1 MSYQH
6 PWCARLLT
14 SLPDEQIRGAV
25 LADEPRW
32 DYVETELVKL
42 GSLAHSQVDL
52 NAVAE
57 ACLGLLESR
66 TKDMRV
72 LAQLLRCLQ
81 HPAKAT
87 PLGAAISL
95 LEAWIQAYWLLAW
108 PGNASQKQRLMVQIV
123 KRFEGAL
130 PRICESASAAELAQL
145 LAQAEQLERVWLAQ
159 CPDKGE
165 LLDPLVMGLK
175 RAQRQQVAQAEA
187 NAAGQPQSSGA
198 AAAGTPASVASTAS
212 GAGAMVLSGGGSSAG
227 VDIDSSNDRAWRQT
241 QLKVAELLIER
252 QPEAAVGY
260 RLRRHAVWA
269 GITAVPMSGAG
280 NRTPLAPMS
289 ADMVDEYRAAMNA
302 PDLGLWLRIEQSLTL
317 APYWFEGHMLS
328 AMVAQKLGF
337 ATVAQAIMQELET
350 FLQRLPALRELT
362 FSDGTPFLSA
372 ECSRWLQPAKGGS
385 SDGQG
390 GCSLAEE
397 VALRHGEQGVAAAL
411 ALLDERI
418 AQLKEPRDRFHALL
432 VQAELLAQEGMEAL
446 ARQHYQHLWQ
456 EASRLGLSHWEP
468 GLVNRLESLAAPLSK

>member
-1 MSYQH
+1 
-6 PWCARLLT
+6 
-14 SLPDEQIRGAV
+14 
-25 LADEPRW
+25 
-32 DYVETELVKL
+32 
-42 GSLAHSQVDL
+42 
-52 NAVAE
+52 
-57 ACLGLLESR
+57 
-66 TKDMRV
+66 
-72 LAQLLRCLQ
+72 
-81 HPAKAT
+81 
-87 PLGAAISL
+87 
-95 LEAWIQAYWLLAW
+95 QAYWLQAW

-130 PRICESASAAELAQL
+130 PHICESASAAELAQL

-198 AAAGTPASVASTAS
+198 AAAGSPASVASPAS
-212 GAGAMVLSGGGSSAG
+212 GAGAMVLSGGGGSAG
-227 VDIDSSNDRAWRQT
+227 VDVDSSNDRAWRQT
-241 QLKVAELLIER
+241 QLKMAELLIER
-252 QPEAAVGY
+252 QPEATVGY

-280 NRTPLAPMS
+280 NKTPLAPMS

-302 PDLGLWLRIEQSLTL
+302 PDQGLWQRIEQSLTL
-317 APYWFEGHMLS
+317 APYWFEGHRLS
-328 AMVAQKLGF
+328 AEVAQKLGF
-337 ATVAQAIMQELET
+337 GAVAQAIAEELGT
-350 FLQRLPALRELT
+350 FLQRLPALRELA
-362 FSDGTPFLSA
+362 FSDGSPFLSP

-385 SDGQG
+385 AGSGEAG
-390 GCSLAEE
+390 LAEE
-397 VALRHGEQGVAAAL
+397 VAQRHGEQGIAAAL

-456 EASRLGLSHWEP
+456 EAGRLGLSHWEP

>member
-6 PWCARLLT
+6 PWCTRLLT
-14 SLPDEQIRGAV
+14 PLPDEQIRGAV

-42 GSLAHSQVDL
+42 GSLAHGQVDL

-87 PLGAAISL
+87 PMGAALSL

-130 PRICESASAAELAQL
+130 PRVSDSASAAELAQL
-145 LAQAEQLERVWLAQ
+145 LAQAEQLERVWLAL

-165 LLDPLVMGLK
+165 LLDPLLMGLK
-175 RAQRQQVAQAEA
+175 RAQRQQVAQAQA
-187 NAAGQPQSSGA
+187 DAGVLPGSSAVVATA
-198 AAAGTPASVASTAS
+198 AATGMAGS
-212 GAGAMVLSGGGSSAG
+212 MVLSGSTKGSG
-227 VDIDSSNDRAWRQT
+227 VEIDSSNDRAWRQT
-241 QLKVAELLIER
+241 QLKVADLLIER

-260 RLRRHAVWA
+260 RLRRHAIWA
-269 GITAVPMSGAG
+269 GITTPPMVARD
-280 NRTPLAPMS
+280 NKTQLAPMS
-289 ADMVDEYRAAMNA
+289 VDMVDEYRAAMST
-302 PDLGLWLRIEQSLTL
+302 PEQGLWQRIEQSLTL
-317 APYWFEGHMLS
+317 APYWFEGHRLS
-328 AMVAQKLGF
+328 AEVAQKLGF
-337 ATVAQAIMQELET
+337 AAVAKAIAEELDG
-350 FLQRLPALRELT
+350 FLQRLPALRDLA
-362 FSDGTPFLSA
+362 FSDGSPFLSP
-372 ECSRWLQPAKGGS
+372 ECGRWLQPVRGG
-385 SDGQG
+385 G
-390 GCSLAEE
+390 GGEGESCLAEE
-397 VALRHGEQGVAAAL
+397 IAQRHGEQGVAAAL
-411 ALLDERI
+411 ALLDERM
-418 AQLKEPRDRFHALL
+418 AQMKEPRDRFHAQL

-468 GLVNRLESLAAPLSK
+468 GLVSRLESQATPLSK

>member
-14 SLPDEQIRGAV
+14 SLPDEQVRGAV

-145 LAQAEQLERVWLAQ
+145 LAQAEQLEQVWLAQ

-175 RAQRQQVAQAEA
+175 RAQRQQVAQAQA
-187 NAAGQPQSSGA
+187 DAAGQSQSSGA
-198 AAAGTPASVASTAS
+198 AAAGSPTAAGPSAS
-212 GAGAMVLSGGGSSAG
+212 GAGAMVLSGGGGSAG
-227 VDIDSSNDRAWRQT
+227 IDIDSSNDRAWRQT

-280 NRTPLAPMS
+280 NKTPLAPMS

-302 PDLGLWLRIEQSLTL
+302 PDQVLWQRIEQSLTL
-317 APYWFEGHMLS
+317 APYWFEGHRFS
-328 AMVAQKLGF
+328 AEVAQKLGF
-337 ATVAQAIMQELET
+337 GTVAQAIAEELGT
-350 FLQRLPALRELT
+350 FLQRLPALRELA
-362 FSDGTPFLSA
+362 FSDGSPFLSP

-385 SDGQG
+385 AGSGETG
-390 GCSLAEE
+390 LAEE
-397 VALRHGEQGVAAAL
+397 VAQRHGEQGVAAAL

>member
-198 AAAGTPASVASTAS
+198 AAAGSPALAASSAS
-212 GAGAMVLSGGGSSAG
+212 GTGAMVLSGGGGSAA
-227 VDIDSSNDRAWRQT
+227 VDVDSSNDRAWRQT

-260 RLRRHAVWA
+260 RLRRHAVWS
-269 GITAVPMSGAG
+269 GITTVPMSGPG
-280 NRTPLAPMS
+280 NKTPLAPMS

-302 PDLGLWLRIEQSLTL
+302 PDQGLWQRIEQSLTL
-317 APYWFEGHMLS
+317 APYWFEGHRLS
-328 AMVAQKLGF
+328 AEVAQKLGF
-337 ATVAQAIMQELET
+337 GAVAQAIAEELGT
-350 FLQRLPALRELT
+350 FLQRLPALRELA
-362 FSDGTPFLSA
+362 FSDGSPFLSP
-372 ECSRWLQPAKGGS
+372 ECGRWLQPAKGGS
-385 SDGQG
+385 AGSGEAG
-390 GCSLAEE
+390 LAEE
-397 VALRHGEQGVAAAL
+397 VAQRHGEQGIAAAL

>member
-6 PWCARLLT
+6 PWCGRLLT
-14 SLPDEQIRGAV
+14 PLSTELVKGAV
-25 LADEPRW
+25 PADEPRW

-57 ACLGLLESR
+57 ACLVLLESK

-87 PLGAAISL
+87 PMGTAILL
-95 LEAWIQAYWLLAW
+95 LECWIRDYWSLAW
-108 PGNASQKQRLMVQIV
+108 PGNATQKQRLMVQIV
-123 KRFEGAL
+123 KRFEGVL
-130 PRICESASAAELAQL
+130 PRVSESASAAELAGL
-145 LAQAEQLERVWLAQ
+145 LARAEQLEAAWLAL

-175 RAQRQQVAQAEA
+175 RAQRQQVAQAQADEA
-187 NAAGQPQSSGA
+187 GAPQSSA
-198 AAAGTPASVASTAS
+198 TVAPGVAMS
-212 GAGAMVLSGGGSSAG
+212 GIPVTTSSAAQG
-227 VDIDSSNDRAWRQT
+227 SASQRPAVEIDSSNDRAWRQT

-260 RLRRHAVWA
+260 RLRRHAIWA
-269 GITAVPMSGAG
+269 GITTPPMTAQG
-280 NRTPLAPMS
+280 NKTQLAPMS
-289 ADMVDEYRAAMNA
+289 VDMVDEYRAAMNA
-302 PDLGLWLRIEQSLTL
+302 ADQGLWQRIEQSLTL

-362 FSDGTPFLSA
+362 FSDGPPFLSA

-385 SDGQG
+385 SAGQG

-411 ALLDERI
+411 ALLDERM
-418 AQLKEPRDRFHALL
+418 AQLKEPRARFHAQL
-432 VQAELLAQEGMEAL
+432 VQAELLEQEGMNSL

-456 EASRLGLSHWEP
+456 EATRLGLSQWEP
-468 GLVNRLESLAAPLSK
+468 GLVSRLERHATALAQ

>member
-14 SLPDEQIRGAV
+14 PLPDEQISGAV

-42 GSLAHSQVDL
+42 GSLAHGQVDL

-87 PLGAAISL
+87 PLGAALSL

-130 PRICESASAAELAQL
+130 PRVSDSASAAELAQL
-145 LAQAEQLERVWLAQ
+145 LAQAEQLERVWLAL

-165 LLDPLVMGLK
+165 LLDPLLMGLK
-175 RAQRQQVAQAEA
+175 RAQRQQVAQAQA
-187 NAAGQPQSSGA
+187 DAAVQSGSSAVVATA
-198 AAAGTPASVASTAS
+198 AATGMAGS
-212 GAGAMVLSGGGSSAG
+212 MVLSGSTKGSG
-227 VDIDSSNDRAWRQT
+227 VEIDSSNDRAWRQT
-241 QLKVAELLIER
+241 QLKVADLLIER

-260 RLRRHAVWA
+260 RLRRHAIWA
-269 GITAVPMSGAG
+269 GITTPPMVARD
-280 NRTPLAPMS
+280 NKTQLAPMS
-289 ADMVDEYRAAMNA
+289 VDMVDEYRAAMNS
-302 PDLGLWLRIEQSLTL
+302 PDQGLWQRIEQSLTL
-317 APYWFEGHMLS
+317 APYWFEGHRLS
-328 AMVAQKLGF
+328 AEVAQKLGF
-337 ATVAQAIMQELET
+337 AAVSQAIAEELDG
-350 FLQRLPALRELT
+350 FLQRLPALRDLA
-362 FSDGTPFLSA
+362 FSDGSPFLSP
-372 ECSRWLQPAKGGS
+372 ECGRWLQPGRGG
-385 SDGQG
+385 G
-390 GCSLAEE
+390 GGEGESCLAEE
-397 VALRHGEQGVAAAL
+397 IAQRHGEQGVAAAL
-411 ALLDERI
+411 ALLDERM
-418 AQLKEPRDRFHALL
+418 AQMKEPRDRFHAQL

-468 GLVNRLESLAAPLSK
+468 GLVSRLESQATPLSK

>member
-14 SLPDEQIRGAV
+14 PLPDEQISGAV

-42 GSLAHSQVDL
+42 GSLAHGQVDL

-87 PLGAAISL
+87 PLGAALSL

-130 PRICESASAAELAQL
+130 PRVSDSASAAELAQL
-145 LAQAEQLERVWLAQ
+145 LAQAEQLERVWLAL

-165 LLDPLVMGLK
+165 LLDPLLMGLK
-175 RAQRQQVAQAEA
+175 RAQRQQVAQAQA
-187 NAAGQPQSSGA
+187 DAAVQSGSSAVVATA
-198 AAAGTPASVASTAS
+198 AATGMAGS
-212 GAGAMVLSGGGSSAG
+212 MVLSGSTKGSG
-227 VDIDSSNDRAWRQT
+227 VEIDSSNDRAWRQT
-241 QLKVAELLIER
+241 QLKVADLLIER

-260 RLRRHAVWA
+260 RLRRHAIWA
-269 GITAVPMSGAG
+269 GITTPPMVARD
-280 NRTPLAPMS
+280 NKTQLAPMS
-289 ADMVDEYRAAMNA
+289 VDMVDEYRAAMNS
-302 PDLGLWLRIEQSLTL
+302 PDQGLWQRIEQSLTL
-317 APYWFEGHMLS
+317 APYWFEGHRLS
-328 AMVAQKLGF
+328 AEVAQKLGF
-337 ATVAQAIMQELET
+337 AAVAQAIAEELDG
-350 FLQRLPALRELT
+350 FLQRLPALRDLA
-362 FSDGTPFLSA
+362 FSDGSPFLSP
-372 ECSRWLQPAKGGS
+372 ECGRWLQPVRGGGEGES
-385 SDGQG
+385 
-390 GCSLAEE
+390 CLAEE
-397 VALRHGEQGVAAAL
+397 IAQRHGEQGVAAAL
-411 ALLDERI
+411 ALLDERM
-418 AQLKEPRDRFHALL
+418 AQMKEPRDRFHAQL

-468 GLVNRLESLAAPLSK
+468 GLVSRLESQATPLSK

>member
-175 RAQRQQVAQAEA
+175 RAQRQQVAQAQA
-187 NAAGQPQSSGA
+187 DAAGQPQSSRSSA
-198 AAAGTPASVASTAS
+198 ASSPASAGPSAS
-212 GAGAMVLSGGGSSAG
+212 GAGAMLLSGGGGSAG
-227 VDIDSSNDRAWRQT
+227 VDVDSSNDRAWRQT

-280 NRTPLAPMS
+280 NKTPLAPMS
-289 ADMVDEYRAAMNA
+289 ADMVDEYRAAMNV
-302 PDLGLWLRIEQSLTL
+302 PDQGLWQRIEQSLTL
-317 APYWFEGHMLS
+317 APYWFEGHRLS
-328 AMVAQKLGF
+328 AEVAQKLGF
-337 ATVAQAIMQELET
+337 GAVAQAIAEELGA
-350 FLQRLPALRELT
+350 FLQRLPALRELA
-362 FSDGTPFLSA
+362 FSDGSPFLSP

-385 SDGQG
+385 AGSGETG
-390 GCSLAEE
+390 LAEE
-397 VALRHGEQGVAAAL
+397 VAQRHGEQGVAAAL

>member
-108 PGNASQKQRLMVQIV
+108 PGNTSQKQRLMVQIV

-175 RAQRQQVAQAEA
+175 RAQRQQVAQAQA
-187 NAAGQPQSSGA
+187 DAAGQPQSSGA
-198 AAAGTPASVASTAS
+198 AAVGTPAAAGPSAS
-212 GAGAMVLSGGGSSAG
+212 GTMVLSGGGGSAG
-227 VDIDSSNDRAWRQT
+227 VDVDSSNDRAWRQT

-280 NRTPLAPMS
+280 NKTPLAPMS
-289 ADMVDEYRAAMNA
+289 ADMVDEYRAAMNV
-302 PDLGLWLRIEQSLTL
+302 PDQGLWQRIEQSLTL
-317 APYWFEGHMLS
+317 APYWFEGHRLS
-328 AMVAQKLGF
+328 AEVAQKLGF
-337 ATVAQAIMQELET
+337 GAVAQAIAEELGT
-350 FLQRLPALRELT
+350 FLQRLPALRELA
-362 FSDGTPFLSA
+362 FSDGSPFLSP
-372 ECSRWLQPAKGGS
+372 ECGRWLQPAKGGS
-385 SDGQG
+385 AGSGETG
-390 GCSLAEE
+390 LAEE
-397 VALRHGEQGVAAAL
+397 VAQRHGEQGVAAAL

>member
-6 PWCARLLT
+6 PWCTRLLT
-14 SLPDEQIRGAV
+14 PLPDEQIRGAV

-42 GSLAHSQVDL
+42 GSLAHGQVDL

-87 PLGAAISL
+87 PMGAALSL

-108 PGNASQKQRLMVQIV
+108 PGNASQKQRLMVQII

-130 PRICESASAAELAQL
+130 PRVSDSASAAELAQL
-145 LAQAEQLERVWLAQ
+145 LAQAEQLERVWLAL

-165 LLDPLVMGLK
+165 LLDPLLMGLK
-175 RAQRQQVAQAEA
+175 RAQRQQVAQAQA
-187 NAAGQPQSSGA
+187 DASVSPGSRAVVA
-198 AAAGTPASVASTAS
+198 AAAATGM
-212 GAGAMVLSGGGSSAG
+212 AGSMVLSGSTKGSG
-227 VDIDSSNDRAWRQT
+227 VEIDSSNDRAWRQT
-241 QLKVAELLIER
+241 QLKVADLLIER

-260 RLRRHAVWA
+260 RLRRHAIWA
-269 GITAVPMSGAG
+269 GITTPPMVARD
-280 NRTPLAPMS
+280 NKTQLAPMS
-289 ADMVDEYRAAMNA
+289 VDMVDEYRAAMNT
-302 PDLGLWLRIEQSLTL
+302 PEQGLWQRIEQSLTL
-317 APYWFEGHMLS
+317 APYWFEGHRLS
-328 AMVAQKLGF
+328 AEVAQKLGF
-337 ATVAQAIMQELET
+337 AAVAKAIAEELDG
-350 FLQRLPALRELT
+350 FLQRLPALRDLA
-362 FSDGTPFLSA
+362 FSDGSPFLSP
-372 ECSRWLQPAKGGS
+372 ESGRWLQPVRGG
-385 SDGQG
+385 G
-390 GCSLAEE
+390 GGEGESCLAEE
-397 VALRHGEQGVAAAL
+397 IAQRHGEQGVAAAL
-411 ALLDERI
+411 ALLDERM
-418 AQLKEPRDRFHALL
+418 AQMKEPRDRFHAQL

-468 GLVNRLESLAAPLSK
+468 GLVSRLESQATPLSK

>member
-6 PWCARLLT
+6 PWCGRLLT
-14 SLPDEQIRGAV
+14 PLSTELVKGAV
-25 LADEPRW
+25 PADEPRW

-57 ACLGLLESR
+57 ACLVLLESK

-87 PLGAAISL
+87 PMGTAILL
-95 LEAWIQAYWLLAW
+95 LECWIRDYWSLAW
-108 PGNASQKQRLMVQIV
+108 PGNATQKQRLMVQIV
-123 KRFEGAL
+123 KRFEGVL
-130 PRICESASAAELAQL
+130 PRVSESASAAELAGL
-145 LAQAEQLERVWLAQ
+145 LARAEQLEAAWLAL

-175 RAQRQQVAQAEA
+175 RAQRQQVAQAQADEA
-187 NAAGQPQSSGA
+187 GAPQSSATVAPGA
-198 AAAGTPASVASTAS
+198 AVS
-212 GAGAMVLSGGGSSAG
+212 GIPVTTSSAAQG
-227 VDIDSSNDRAWRQT
+227 SASSRPAVEIDSSNDRAWRQT
-241 QLKVAELLIER
+241 QLKVAELLLER

-260 RLRRHAVWA
+260 RLRRHAIWA
-269 GITAVPMSGAG
+269 GITTPPMTAQG
-280 NRTPLAPMS
+280 NKTQLAPMS
-289 ADMVDEYRAAMNA
+289 VDMVDEYRAAMNA
-302 PDLGLWLRIEQSLTL
+302 ADQGLWQRIEQSLTL

-350 FLQRLPALRELT
+350 FLQRLPTLRELT

-411 ALLDERI
+411 ALLDERM
-418 AQLKEPRDRFHALL
+418 AQLKEPRARFHAQL
-432 VQAELLAQEGMEAL
+432 VQAELLEQEGMNSL

-456 EASRLGLSHWEP
+456 EATRLGLSQWEP
-468 GLVNRLESLAAPLSK
+468 GLVSRLERHATALAQ

>member
-6 PWCARLLT
+6 PWCGRLLT
-14 SLPDEQIRGAV
+14 PLSAELVKGAV
-25 LADEPRW
+25 PADEPRW

-57 ACLGLLESR
+57 ACLVLLESK

-87 PLGAAISL
+87 PMGTAILL
-95 LEAWIQAYWLLAW
+95 LECWIRDYWSLAW
-108 PGNASQKQRLMVQIV
+108 PGNATQKQRLMVQIV
-123 KRFEGAL
+123 KRFEGVL
-130 PRICESASAAELAQL
+130 PRVSESASAAELAGL
-145 LAQAEQLERVWLAQ
+145 LARAEQLEAAWLAL

-175 RAQRQQVAQAEA
+175 RAQRQQVAQAQADEA
-187 NAAGQPQSSGA
+187 GAPQSSATVAPGA
-198 AAAGTPASVASTAS
+198 AVS
-212 GAGAMVLSGGGSSAG
+212 GIPVTTSSAAQG
-227 VDIDSSNDRAWRQT
+227 SAGQRPAVEIDSSNDRAWRQT

-260 RLRRHAVWA
+260 RLRRHAIWA
-269 GITAVPMSGAG
+269 GITTPPMTAQG
-280 NRTPLAPMS
+280 NKTQLAPMS
-289 ADMVDEYRAAMNA
+289 VDMVDEYRAAMNA
-302 PDLGLWLRIEQSLTL
+302 ADQGLWQRIEQSLTL

-362 FSDGTPFLSA
+362 FSDSTPFLSA

-411 ALLDERI
+411 ALLDERM
-418 AQLKEPRDRFHALL
+418 AQLKEPRARFHAQL
-432 VQAELLAQEGMEAL
+432 VQAELLEQEGMNSL

-456 EASRLGLSHWEP
+456 EATRLGLSQWEP
-468 GLVNRLESLAAPLSK
+468 GLVSRLERHATALVQ

>member
-108 PGNASQKQRLMVQIV
+108 PGNTSQKQRLMVQIV

-175 RAQRQQVAQAEA
+175 RAQRQQVAQAQA
-187 NAAGQPQSSGA
+187 DAAGQSQSSGA
-198 AAAGTPASVASTAS
+198 AAAGSPTAAGPSAS
-212 GAGAMVLSGGGSSAG
+212 GAMVLSGGGGSAG
-227 VDIDSSNDRAWRQT
+227 IDVDSSNDRAWRQT

-280 NRTPLAPMS
+280 NKTPLAPMS

-302 PDLGLWLRIEQSLTL
+302 PDQGLWQRIEQSLTL
-317 APYWFEGHMLS
+317 APYWFEGHRLS
-328 AMVAQKLGF
+328 AEVAQKLGF
-337 ATVAQAIMQELET
+337 GAVAQAIAEELGT
-350 FLQRLPALRELT
+350 FLQRLPALRELA
-362 FSDGTPFLSA
+362 FSDGSPFLSP

-385 SDGQG
+385 AGSGEAG
-390 GCSLAEE
+390 LAEE
-397 VALRHGEQGVAAAL
+397 VAQRHGEQGVAAAL
-411 ALLDERI
+411 TLLDERM

>member
-175 RAQRQQVAQAEA
+175 RAQRQQVAQAQA
-187 NAAGQPQSSGA
+187 DAAGQPQSSGA
-198 AAAGTPASVASTAS
+198 AAASNPTSAGPSAS
-212 GAGAMVLSGGGSSAG
+212 GAMLLSGGGGSAG
-227 VDIDSSNDRAWRQT
+227 VDVDSSNDRAWRQT

-280 NRTPLAPMS
+280 NKTPLAPMS

-302 PDLGLWLRIEQSLTL
+302 PDQGLWQRIEQSLTL
-317 APYWFEGHMLS
+317 APYWFEGHRLS
-328 AMVAQKLGF
+328 AEVAQKLGF
-337 ATVAQAIMQELET
+337 GAVAQAIAEELGA
-350 FLQRLPALRELT
+350 FLQRLPALRELA
-362 FSDGTPFLSA
+362 FSDGSPFLSP

-385 SDGQG
+385 GEAG
-390 GCSLAEE
+390 LAEE
-397 VALRHGEQGVAAAL
+397 VAQRHGEQGVAAAL
-411 ALLDERI
+411 ALLDERM

>member
-14 SLPDEQIRGAV
+14 SLPDEQIKSAV

-95 LEAWIQAYWLLAW
+95 LEVWIQAYWLLAW

-175 RAQRQQVAQAEA
+175 RAQRQQVAQAQA
-187 NAAGQPQSSGA
+187 DAAGQPQSSGA
-198 AAAGTPASVASTAS
+198 AATGNPTAAGPSAS
-212 GAGAMVLSGGGSSAG
+212 GAMVLSGGGGSAG
-227 VDIDSSNDRAWRQT
+227 IDVDSSNDRAWRQT

-269 GITAVPMSGAG
+269 GITTAPMSGAG
-280 NRTPLAPMS
+280 NKTPLAPMS

-302 PDLGLWLRIEQSLTL
+302 PDQGLWQRIEQSLTL
-317 APYWFEGHMLS
+317 APYWFEGHRLS
-328 AMVAQKLGF
+328 AEVAQKLGF
-337 ATVAQAIMQELET
+337 GAVAQAIAEELGA
-350 FLQRLPALRELT
+350 FLQRLPALRELA
-362 FSDGTPFLSA
+362 FSDGSPFLSP

-385 SDGQG
+385 AGSGETG
-390 GCSLAEE
+390 LAEE
-397 VALRHGEQGVAAAL
+397 VAQRHGEQGVAAAL
-411 ALLDERI
+411 ALLDERM

>member
-145 LAQAEQLERVWLAQ
+145 LAQAEQLEQVWLAQ

-175 RAQRQQVAQAEA
+175 RAQRQQVAQAQA
-187 NAAGQPQSSGA
+187 DAAGQPQSSGA
-198 AAAGTPASVASTAS
+198 AAASNPASAGPSAS
-212 GAGAMVLSGGGSSAG
+212 GAMVLSGGGGSAG
-227 VDIDSSNDRAWRQT
+227 IDVDSSNDRAWRQT

-252 QPEAAVGY
+252 QPDAAVGY

-280 NRTPLAPMS
+280 NKTPLAPMS

-302 PDLGLWLRIEQSLTL
+302 PDQGLWQRIEQSLTL
-317 APYWFEGHMLS
+317 APYWFEGHRLS
-328 AMVAQKLGF
+328 AEVAQKLGF
-337 ATVAQAIMQELET
+337 GAVAQAIAEELGA
-350 FLQRLPALRELT
+350 FLQRLPALRELA
-362 FSDGTPFLSA
+362 FSDGSPFLSP

-385 SDGQG
+385 AGSGETG
-390 GCSLAEE
+390 LAEE
-397 VALRHGEQGVAAAL
+397 VAQRHGEQGVAAAL
-411 ALLDERI
+411 TLLDERI

>member
-14 SLPDEQIRGAV
+14 SLPDEQTRGAV

-87 PLGAAISL
+87 PLGAAFSL
-95 LEAWIQAYWLLAW
+95 LEAWIKAYWLLAW

-130 PRICESASAAELAQL
+130 PRVSESASAAELVQL
-145 LAQAEQLERVWLAQ
+145 LAQAEQLEACWLAQ

-165 LLDPLVMGLK
+165 LLDPLLMGLK
-175 RAQRQQVAQAEA
+175 RAQRQQVAQAQADAKPESGVPVA
-187 NAAGQPQSSGA
+187 TAASM
-198 AAAGTPASVASTAS
+198 AGS
-212 GAGAMVLSGGGSSAG
+212 MLLSGSAKGSG
-227 VDIDSSNDRAWRQT
+227 IEIDSSNDRAWRQT

-260 RLRRHAVWA
+260 RLRRHAIWA
-269 GITAVPMSGAG
+269 GITTPPMSAQGHK
-280 NRTPLAPMS
+280 TQLAPMS
-289 ADMVDEYRAAMNA
+289 TDMVDEYRVALATLERAA
-302 PDLGLWLRIEQSLTL
+302 PDLALWQRIEQSLTL
-317 APYWFEGHMLS
+317 APYWFEGHQLS
-328 AMVAQKLGF
+328 AEVAQKLGF
-337 ATVAQAIMQELET
+337 AAVAQAIAQELDG
-350 FLQRLPALRELT
+350 FLQRLPALRDLT
-362 FSDGTPFLSA
+362 FSDGSPFLPP
-372 ECSRWLQPAKGGS
+372 ECSRWLQPAKLGGGGG
-385 SDGQG
+385 DGES
-390 GCSLAEE
+390 SLAEE

-411 ALLDERI
+411 TLLDERMT
-418 AQLKEPRDRFHALL
+418 QLKEPRARFHAQL

-468 GLVNRLESLAAPLSK
+468 GLVSRLESQAAPLSK

>member
-6 PWCARLLT
+6 PWCQRLLT

-57 ACLGLLESR
+57 ACLALLETR

-87 PLGAAISL
+87 PLGAALSL
-95 LEAWIQAYWLLAW
+95 LEAWIKAYWPLAW

-130 PRICESASAAELAQL
+130 PRVSESASAAELVQL
-145 LAQAEQLERVWLAQ
+145 LAQAEQLKACWLAQ

-165 LLDPLVMGLK
+165 LLDPLLMGLK
-175 RAQRQQVAQAEA
+175 RTQRQQVAQAQADAEPESGGPVVT
-187 NAAGQPQSSGA
+187 AASM
-198 AAAGTPASVASTAS
+198 AGS
-212 GAGAMVLSGGGSSAG
+212 MLLSGSAKGSG
-227 VDIDSSNDRAWRQT
+227 IEIDSSNDRAWRQT

-260 RLRRHAVWA
+260 RLRRHAIWA
-269 GITAVPMSGAG
+269 GITTPPMSDQGHK
-280 NRTPLAPMS
+280 TQLAPMS
-289 ADMVDEYRAAMNA
+289 TDMVDEYRAALA
-302 PDLGLWLRIEQSLTL
+302 TLDRAVPDLALWQRIEQSLTL
-317 APYWFEGHMLS
+317 APYWFEGHSLS
-328 AMVAQKLGF
+328 AEVAQKLGF
-337 ATVAQAIMQELET
+337 GAVAQAIAQELDG
-350 FLQRLPALRELT
+350 FLQRLPALRDLA
-362 FSDGTPFLSA
+362 FSDGSPFLPPA
-372 ECSRWLQPAKGGS
+372 CSRWLQPAKVVGGEGES
-385 SDGQG
+385 
-390 GCSLAEE
+390 SLAEE

-411 ALLDERI
+411 TLLDERM
-418 AQLKEPRDRFHALL
+418 AQLREPRARFHAQL

-468 GLVNRLESLAAPLSK
+468 GLVSRLENQAAPLSK

>member
-14 SLPDEQIRGAV
+14 PLPDEQISGAV

-42 GSLAHSQVDL
+42 GSLAHGQVDL

-87 PLGAAISL
+87 PLGAALSL

-130 PRICESASAAELAQL
+130 PRVSDSASAAELAQL
-145 LAQAEQLERVWLAQ
+145 LAQAEQLERVWLAL

-165 LLDPLVMGLK
+165 LLDPLLMGLK
-175 RAQRQQVAQAEA
+175 RAQRQQVAQAQA
-187 NAAGQPQSSGA
+187 DAAVQSGSSAVVATA
-198 AAAGTPASVASTAS
+198 AATGMAGS
-212 GAGAMVLSGGGSSAG
+212 MVLSGSTKGSG
-227 VDIDSSNDRAWRQT
+227 VEIDSSNDRAWRQT
-241 QLKVAELLIER
+241 QLKVADLLIER

-260 RLRRHAVWA
+260 RLRRHAIWA
-269 GITAVPMSGAG
+269 GITTPPMVARD
-280 NRTPLAPMS
+280 NKTQLAPMS
-289 ADMVDEYRAAMNA
+289 VDMVDEYRAAMNS
-302 PDLGLWLRIEQSLTL
+302 PDQGLWQRIEQSLTL
-317 APYWFEGHMLS
+317 APYWFEGHRLS
-328 AMVAQKLGF
+328 AEVAQKLGF
-337 ATVAQAIMQELET
+337 AAVAQAIAEELDG
-350 FLQRLPALRELT
+350 FLQRLPALRDLA
-362 FSDGTPFLSA
+362 FSDGSPFLSP
-372 ECSRWLQPAKGGS
+372 ECGRWLQPGRGG
-385 SDGQG
+385 G
-390 GCSLAEE
+390 GGEGESCLAEE
-397 VALRHGEQGVAAAL
+397 IAQRHGEQGVAAAL
-411 ALLDERI
+411 ALLDERM
-418 AQLKEPRDRFHALL
+418 AQMKEPRDRFHAQL

-468 GLVNRLESLAAPLSK
+468 GLVSRLESQATPLSK

>member
-187 NAAGQPQSSGA
+187 NAAGQPQSSDA
-198 AAAGTPASVASTAS
+198 VAAGSPASVASTAS
-212 GAGAMVLSGGGSSAG
+212 GGGGSAG

-269 GITAVPMSGAG
+269 GITAVPMSGPG
-280 NRTPLAPMS
+280 NKTPLAPMS

-302 PDLGLWLRIEQSLTL
+302 PDLGLWQRIEQSLTL
-317 APYWFEGHMLS
+317 APYWFEGHRLS
-328 AMVAQKLGF
+328 AEVAQKLGF
-337 ATVAQAIMQELET
+337 GAVAQAIAEELGT
-350 FLQRLPALRELT
+350 FLQRLPALRELA
-362 FSDGTPFLSA
+362 FSDGSPFLSP
-372 ECSRWLQPAKGGS
+372 ECGRWLQPAKGGS
-385 SDGQG
+385 AGSGEAG
-390 GCSLAEE
+390 LAEE
-397 VALRHGEQGVAAAL
+397 VAQRHGEQGVAAAL

>member
-108 PGNASQKQRLMVQIV
+108 PGNTSQKQRLMVQIV

-175 RAQRQQVAQAEA
+175 RAQRQQVAQAQA
-187 NAAGQPQSSGA
+187 DAAGQSQSSGA
-198 AAAGTPASVASTAS
+198 AAAGSPTAAGPSAS
-212 GAGAMVLSGGGSSAG
+212 GAMVLSGGGGSAG
-227 VDIDSSNDRAWRQT
+227 IDVDSSNDRAWRQT

-280 NRTPLAPMS
+280 NKTPLAPMS
-289 ADMVDEYRAAMNA
+289 ADMVDEYRAAMNV
-302 PDLGLWLRIEQSLTL
+302 PEQGLWQRIEQSLTL
-317 APYWFEGHMLS
+317 APYWFEGHRLS
-328 AMVAQKLGF
+328 AEVAQKLGF
-337 ATVAQAIMQELET
+337 GAVAQAIAEELGA
-350 FLQRLPALRELT
+350 FLQRLPALRELA
-362 FSDGTPFLSA
+362 FSDGSPFLSP

-385 SDGQG
+385 AGSGETG
-390 GCSLAEE
+390 LAEE
-397 VALRHGEQGVAAAL
+397 VAQRHGEQGVAAAL

>member
-57 ACLGLLESR
+57 ACLGLMESR

-145 LAQAEQLERVWLAQ
+145 LAQAEQLEQVWLAQ

-175 RAQRQQVAQAEA
+175 RAQRQQVAQAQA
-187 NAAGQPQSSGA
+187 DAAGQPQSSGA
-198 AAAGTPASVASTAS
+198 AAASNPASAGPSAS
-212 GAGAMVLSGGGSSAG
+212 GAGAMLLSGGGGSTG
-227 VDIDSSNDRAWRQT
+227 IDVDSSNDRAWRQT

-252 QPEAAVGY
+252 QPDAAVGY

-280 NRTPLAPMS
+280 NKTPLAPMS

-302 PDLGLWLRIEQSLTL
+302 PDQGLWQRIEQSLTL
-317 APYWFEGHMLS
+317 APYWFEGHRLS
-328 AMVAQKLGF
+328 AEVAQKLGF
-337 ATVAQAIMQELET
+337 GAVAQAIAEELGA
-350 FLQRLPALRELT
+350 FLQRLPALRELA
-362 FSDGTPFLSA
+362 FSDGSPFLSP

-385 SDGQG
+385 AGSGETG
-390 GCSLAEE
+390 LAEE
-397 VALRHGEQGVAAAL
+397 VAQRHGEQGVAAAL

>member
-14 SLPDEQIRGAV
+14 PLSAELVKGAVPADEQ
-25 LADEPRW
+25 RW

-57 ACLGLLESR
+57 ACLVLLESK

-87 PLGAAISL
+87 PMGTAILL
-95 LEAWIQAYWLLAW
+95 LECWIRDYWSLAW
-108 PGNASQKQRLMVQIV
+108 PGNATQKQRLMVQIV
-123 KRFEGAL
+123 KRFEGVL
-130 PRICESASAAELAQL
+130 PRVSESASAAELAGL
-145 LAQAEQLERVWLAQ
+145 LARAEQLEAAWLAL
-159 CPDKGE
+159 CPDKDE

-175 RAQRQQVAQAEA
+175 RAQRQQVAQAQADEA
-187 NAAGQPQSSGA
+187 GAPQSSATVAPGA
-198 AAAGTPASVASTAS
+198 AVS
-212 GAGAMVLSGGGSSAG
+212 GIPVTTSSAAQG
-227 VDIDSSNDRAWRQT
+227 SAGQRPAVEIDSSNDRAWRQT

-252 QPEAAVGY
+252 QPEVAVGY
-260 RLRRHAVWA
+260 RLRRHAIWA
-269 GITAVPMSGAG
+269 GITTPPMTAQG
-280 NRTPLAPMS
+280 NKTQLAPMS
-289 ADMVDEYRAAMNA
+289 VDMVDEYRAAMNA
-302 PDLGLWLRIEQSLTL
+302 ADQGLWQRIEQSLTL

-372 ECSRWLQPAKGGS
+372 ECSRWLQPAKAGS

-411 ALLDERI
+411 ALLDERM
-418 AQLKEPRDRFHALL
+418 AQLKEPRARFHAQL
-432 VQAELLAQEGMEAL
+432 VQAELLEQEGMNSL

-456 EASRLGLSHWEP
+456 EATRLGLSQWEP
-468 GLVNRLESLAAPLSK
+468 GLVSRLERHATALAQ

>member
-1 MSYQH
+1 MSYHH

-198 AAAGTPASVASTAS
+198 AAAGSPASVASTAS
-212 GAGAMVLSGGGSSAG
+212 SAG
-227 VDIDSSNDRAWRQT
+227 VDVDSSNDRAWRQT

-269 GITAVPMSGAG
+269 GITAVPMSGVG
-280 NRTPLAPMS
+280 NKTPLAPMS
-289 ADMVDEYRAAMNA
+289 ADMVDEYHAAMNA
-302 PDLGLWLRIEQSLTL
+302 PDQGLWQRIEQSLTL
-317 APYWFEGHMLS
+317 APYWFEGHRLS
-328 AMVAQKLGF
+328 AEVAQKLGF
-337 ATVAQAIMQELET
+337 GAVAQAIAEELGT
-350 FLQRLPALRELT
+350 FLQRLPALRELA
-362 FSDGTPFLSA
+362 FSDGSPFLSP

-385 SDGQG
+385 AG
-390 GCSLAEE
+390 GGEAGLAEE
-397 VALRHGEQGVAAAL
+397 VAQRHGEQGVAAAL

>member
-1 MSYQH
+1 MSYHH
-6 PWCARLLT
+6 PWCGRLLT
-14 SLPDEQIRGAV
+14 PLSTELVKGAV
-25 LADEPRW
+25 TADEPRW

-57 ACLGLLESR
+57 ACLVLLESK

-87 PLGAAISL
+87 PMGTAILL
-95 LEAWIQAYWLLAW
+95 LECWIRDYWSLAW
-108 PGNASQKQRLMVQIV
+108 PGNATQKQRLMVQIV
-123 KRFEGAL
+123 KRFEGVL
-130 PRICESASAAELAQL
+130 PRVSESASAAELAGL
-145 LAQAEQLERVWLAQ
+145 LARAEQLEAAWLAL

-175 RAQRQQVAQAEA
+175 RAQRQQVAQAQADEA
-187 NAAGQPQSSGA
+187 GAPQSSATVAPGA
-198 AAAGTPASVASTAS
+198 AMS
-212 GAGAMVLSGGGSSAG
+212 GIPVTTSSAAQG
-227 VDIDSSNDRAWRQT
+227 SASQRPAVEIDSSSDRAWRQT

-260 RLRRHAVWA
+260 RLRRHAIWA
-269 GITAVPMSGAG
+269 GITTPPMTAQG
-280 NRTPLAPMS
+280 NKTQLAPMS
-289 ADMVDEYRAAMNA
+289 VDMVDEYRAAMNA
-302 PDLGLWLRIEQSLTL
+302 ADQGLWQRIEQSLTL

-390 GCSLAEE
+390 GGSLAEE

-411 ALLDERI
+411 ALLDERM
-418 AQLKEPRDRFHALL
+418 AQLKEPRARFHAQL
-432 VQAELLAQEGMEAL
+432 VQAELLEQEGMNSL

-456 EASRLGLSHWEP
+456 EATRLGLSQWEP
-468 GLVNRLESLAAPLSK
+468 GLVSRLERHATALAQ

>member
-198 AAAGTPASVASTAS
+198 AAASNPASVGPSAS
-212 GAGAMVLSGGGSSAG
+212 GAMLLSGGDGSAG
-227 VDIDSSNDRAWRQT
+227 VDVDSSNDRAWRQT

-269 GITAVPMSGAG
+269 GITTAPMSGAG
-280 NRTPLAPMS
+280 NKTPLAPMS
-289 ADMVDEYRAAMNA
+289 ADMVDEYLAAMNA
-302 PDLGLWLRIEQSLTL
+302 PDQGLWQRIEQSLTL
-317 APYWFEGHMLS
+317 APYWFEGHRLS
-328 AMVAQKLGF
+328 AEVAQKLGF
-337 ATVAQAIMQELET
+337 GAVAQAIAEELGA
-350 FLQRLPALRELT
+350 FLQRLPALRELA
-362 FSDGTPFLSA
+362 FSDGSPFLSL

-385 SDGQG
+385 AGSGETG
-390 GCSLAEE
+390 LAEE
-397 VALRHGEQGVAAAL
+397 VAQRHGEQGVAAAL

>member
-14 SLPDEQIRGAV
+14 PLPDEQTRGAV

-42 GSLAHSQVDL
+42 GSLAHGQVDL

-87 PLGAAISL
+87 PLGAALSL

-108 PGNASQKQRLMVQIV
+108 PGNASQKQRLMVQVV

-130 PRICESASAAELAQL
+130 PRVSDSASAAELAQL
-145 LAQAEQLERVWLAQ
+145 LAQTEQLERVWLAL

-165 LLDPLVMGLK
+165 LLDPLLMGLK
-175 RAQRQQVAQAEA
+175 RAQRQQVAQAQA
-187 NAAGQPQSSGA
+187 DAGVQSGSSAVVATA
-198 AAAGTPASVASTAS
+198 AATGMAGS
-212 GAGAMVLSGGGSSAG
+212 MVLSGSTKGSG
-227 VDIDSSNDRAWRQT
+227 VEIDSSNDRAWRQT
-241 QLKVAELLIER
+241 QLKVADLLIER

-260 RLRRHAVWA
+260 RLRRHAIWA
-269 GITAVPMSGAG
+269 GITTPPMVARD
-280 NRTPLAPMS
+280 NKTQLAPMS
-289 ADMVDEYRAAMNA
+289 VDMVDEYRAAMNS
-302 PDLGLWLRIEQSLTL
+302 PDQGLWQRIEQSLTL
-317 APYWFEGHMLS
+317 APYWFEGHRLS
-328 AMVAQKLGF
+328 AEVAQKLGF
-337 ATVAQAIMQELET
+337 AAVAKAIAEELDG
-350 FLQRLPALRELT
+350 FLQRLPALRDLA
-362 FSDGTPFLSA
+362 FSDGSPFLSP
-372 ECSRWLQPAKGGS
+372 ECGRWLQPVRGGGEGES
-385 SDGQG
+385 
-390 GCSLAEE
+390 CLAEE
-397 VALRHGEQGVAAAL
+397 IAQRHGEQGVAAAL
-411 ALLDERI
+411 ALLDERM
-418 AQLKEPRDRFHALL
+418 AQMKEPRDRFHAQL

-468 GLVNRLESLAAPLSK
+468 GLVSRLESQATPLSK

>member
-145 LAQAEQLERVWLAQ
+145 LAQAEQLEQVWLAQ

-175 RAQRQQVAQAEA
+175 RAQRQQVAQAQA
-187 NAAGQPQSSGA
+187 DAAGQPQSSGA
-198 AAAGTPASVASTAS
+198 AAASNPASAGPSAS
-212 GAGAMVLSGGGSSAG
+212 GAGAMLLSGGGGSAG
-227 VDIDSSNDRAWRQT
+227 IDVDSSNDRAWRQT

-252 QPEAAVGY
+252 QPDAAVGY

-280 NRTPLAPMS
+280 NKTPLAPMS

-302 PDLGLWLRIEQSLTL
+302 PDQGLWQRIEQSLTL
-317 APYWFEGHMLS
+317 APYWFEGHRLS
-328 AMVAQKLGF
+328 AEVAQKLGF
-337 ATVAQAIMQELET
+337 GAVAQAIAEELGA
-350 FLQRLPALRELT
+350 FLQRLPALRELA
-362 FSDGTPFLSA
+362 FSDGSPFLSP

-385 SDGQG
+385 AGSGETG
-390 GCSLAEE
+390 LAEE
-397 VALRHGEQGVAAAL
+397 VAQRHGEQGVAAAL

-456 EASRLGLSHWEP
+456 EASRLGLLHWEP

>member
-57 ACLGLLESR
+57 ACLDLLESR

-187 NAAGQPQSSGA
+187 DAAGQPQSSGA
-198 AAAGTPASVASTAS
+198 AAASNPASAGPSAS
-212 GAGAMVLSGGGSSAG
+212 GAMVLSGGGGSAG
-227 VDIDSSNDRAWRQT
+227 IDVDSSNDRAWRQT

-252 QPEAAVGY
+252 QPDAAVGY

-280 NRTPLAPMS
+280 NKTPLAPMS
-289 ADMVDEYRAAMNA
+289 ADMVDEYRAAMSA
-302 PDLGLWLRIEQSLTL
+302 PDQGLWQRIEQSLTL
-317 APYWFEGHMLS
+317 APYWFEGHRLS
-328 AMVAQKLGF
+328 AEVAQKLGF
-337 ATVAQAIMQELET
+337 GAVAQAIAEELGA
-350 FLQRLPALRELT
+350 FLQRLPALRELA
-362 FSDGTPFLSA
+362 FSDGSPFLSP
-372 ECSRWLQPAKGGS
+372 ECDRWLQPAKGGS
-385 SDGQG
+385 A
-390 GCSLAEE
+390 GCGEAGLAEE
-397 VALRHGEQGVAAAL
+397 VAQRHGEQGVAAAL

>member
-6 PWCARLLT
+6 PWCGRLLT
-14 SLPDEQIRGAV
+14 PLSAELVKGAV
-25 LADEPRW
+25 PADEPRW

-57 ACLGLLESR
+57 ACLVLLESK

-87 PLGAAISL
+87 PMGTAILL
-95 LEAWIQAYWLLAW
+95 LECWIRDYWSLAW
-108 PGNASQKQRLMVQIV
+108 PGNATQKQRLMVQIV
-123 KRFEGAL
+123 KRFEGVL
-130 PRICESASAAELAQL
+130 PRVSESASAAELAGL
-145 LAQAEQLERVWLAQ
+145 LARAEQLEAAWLAL

-175 RAQRQQVAQAEA
+175 RAQRQQVAQAQADEA
-187 NAAGQPQSSGA
+187 GAPQSSATVAPGA
-198 AAAGTPASVASTAS
+198 AVSSIPVTT
-212 GAGAMVLSGGGSSAG
+212 SSAAQG
-227 VDIDSSNDRAWRQT
+227 SASQRPAVEIDSSNDRAWRQT

-260 RLRRHAVWA
+260 RLRRHAIWA
-269 GITAVPMSGAG
+269 GITTPPMTAQG
-280 NRTPLAPMS
+280 NKTQLAPMS
-289 ADMVDEYRAAMNA
+289 VDMVDEYRAAMNA
-302 PDLGLWLRIEQSLTL
+302 ADQGLWQRIEQSLTL

-411 ALLDERI
+411 ALLDERM
-418 AQLKEPRDRFHALL
+418 AQLKEPRARFHAQL
-432 VQAELLAQEGMEAL
+432 VQAELLEQEGMNSL

-456 EASRLGLSHWEP
+456 EATRLGLSQWEP
-468 GLVNRLESLAAPLSK
+468 GLVSRLERHATALAQ

>member
-6 PWCARLLT
+6 PWCVRLLT

-175 RAQRQQVAQAEA
+175 RAHRQQVAQAEA
-187 NAAGQPQSSGA
+187 NAAGQPQSSCA
-198 AAAGTPASVASTAS
+198 AAAGSPASVASTAS
-212 GAGAMVLSGGGSSAG
+212 GTGAMVLSGGGGSAA

-252 QPEAAVGY
+252 QPDAAVGY
-260 RLRRHAVWA
+260 RLRRYAVWS
-269 GITAVPMSGAG
+269 GITTVPMSGAG
-280 NRTPLAPMS
+280 NKTPLAPMS

-302 PDLGLWLRIEQSLTL
+302 PDQGLWQRIEQSLTL
-317 APYWFEGHMLS
+317 APYWFEGHRLS
-328 AMVAQKLGF
+328 AEVAQKLGF
-337 ATVAQAIMQELET
+337 GAVAQAIAEELGA
-350 FLQRLPALRELT
+350 FLQRLPALRELA
-362 FSDGTPFLSA
+362 FSDGSPFLSP

-385 SDGQG
+385 VGSGEAG
-390 GCSLAEE
+390 LAEE
-397 VALRHGEQGVAAAL
+397 VAQRYGEQGVAAAL

>member
-6 PWCARLLT
+6 PWCGRLLT
-14 SLPDEQIRGAV
+14 PLSAELVKGAVPADEQ
-25 LADEPRW
+25 RW

-57 ACLGLLESR
+57 ACLVLLESK

-87 PLGAAISL
+87 PMGTAILL
-95 LEAWIQAYWLLAW
+95 LECWIRDYWSLAW
-108 PGNASQKQRLMVQIV
+108 PGNATQKQRLMVQIV
-123 KRFEGAL
+123 KRFEGVL
-130 PRICESASAAELAQL
+130 PRVSESASAAELAGL
-145 LAQAEQLERVWLAQ
+145 LARAEQLEAAWLAL

-175 RAQRQQVAQAEA
+175 RAQRQQVAQAQADE
-187 NAAGQPQSSGA
+187 
-198 AAAGTPASVASTAS
+198 AGTPQNSATVAPGAAVS
-212 GAGAMVLSGGGSSAG
+212 GIPVTTSSAAQG
-227 VDIDSSNDRAWRQT
+227 SAGPRPAVEIDSSNDRAWRQT

-260 RLRRHAVWA
+260 RLRRHAIWA
-269 GITAVPMSGAG
+269 GITTPPMTAQGSK
-280 NRTPLAPMS
+280 TQLAPMS
-289 ADMVDEYRAAMNA
+289 VDMVDEYRAAMNA
-302 PDLGLWLRIEQSLTL
+302 ADQGLWQRIEQSLTL

-328 AMVAQKLGF
+328 AMVAHKLGF
-337 ATVAQAIMQELET
+337 ATVAQAIMQELDT
-350 FLQRLPALRELT
+350 FLQRLPTLRELT

-411 ALLDERI
+411 ALLDERM
-418 AQLKEPRDRFHALL
+418 AQLKEPRARFYAQL
-432 VQAELLAQEGMEAL
+432 VQAELLEQEGMNSL

-456 EASRLGLSHWEP
+456 EATRLGLSQWEP
-468 GLVNRLESLAAPLSK
+468 GLVSRLERHATALAQ

>member
-95 LEAWIQAYWLLAW
+95 LEAWIQAYWLPAW

-159 CPDKGE
+159 CPDKEE

-198 AAAGTPASVASTAS
+198 AAAGSPASVASTAS
-212 GAGAMVLSGGGSSAG
+212 GAGAMVLSGSAG
-227 VDIDSSNDRAWRQT
+227 VDSSNDRAWRQT

-280 NRTPLAPMS
+280 NKTPLAPMS

-302 PDLGLWLRIEQSLTL
+302 PDQGLWQRIEQSLTL
-317 APYWFEGHMLS
+317 APYWFEGHRLS
-328 AMVAQKLGF
+328 AEVAQKLGF
-337 ATVAQAIMQELET
+337 GAVAQAIAEELGT
-350 FLQRLPALRELT
+350 FLQRLPALRELA
-362 FSDGTPFLSA
+362 FSDGSPFLSP
-372 ECSRWLQPAKGGS
+372 ECSRWLQPAKGGGAGS
-385 SDGQG
+385 GEAG
-390 GCSLAEE
+390 LAEE
-397 VALRHGEQGVAAAL
+397 VAQRHGEQGVAAAL

-446 ARQHYQHLWQ
+446 ARQHYQNLWQ